1 MEASS
6 PHVSVP
12 LHLVK
17 TYEITGDR
25 DEVVI
30 RFDRRLVDRE
40 ALSELLDYVEAESI
54 RQQSAMT
61 EEQAGALADDVD
73 RAVWEQV
80 EHRYA
85 EE

>member
-1 MEASS
+1 MN
-6 PHVSVP
+6 
-12 LHLVK
+12 

-25 DEVVI
+25 DEVVV

>member
-1 MEASS
+1 MN
-6 PHVSVP
+6 
-12 LHLVK
+12 

-85 EE
+85 GE

>member
-1 MEASS
+1 M
-6 PHVSVP
+6 
-12 LHLVK
+12 K

-80 EHRYA
+80 EHRYV

>member
-1 MEASS
+1 MKA
-6 PHVSVP
+6 
-12 LHLVK
+12 
-17 TYEITGDR
+17 YEITGDR

>member
-1 MEASS
+1 M
-6 PHVSVP
+6 
-12 LHLVK
+12 K

>member
-1 MEASS
+1 M
-6 PHVSVP
+6 
-12 LHLVK
+12 K

-61 EEQAGALADDVD
+61 KEQAGALADDVD

-85 EE
+85 GE

>member
-1 MEASS
+1 M
-6 PHVSVP
+6 
-12 LHLVK
+12 K

-85 EE
+85 GE

>member
-1 MEASS
+1 M
-6 PHVSVP
+6 
-12 LHLVK
+12 K

-30 RFDRRLVDRE
+30 RFDRRLVNRE
-40 ALSELLDYVEAESI
+40 ALSELLDCVEAEST

-73 RAVWEQV
+73 RAVWEQA

-85 EE
+85 EG

>member
-1 MEASS
+1 MKA
-6 PHVSVP
+6 
-12 LHLVK
+12 
-17 TYEITGDR
+17 YEVANDQ

-54 RQQSAMT
+54 RKQSEMT
-61 EEQAGALADDVD
+61 EEQIRALADDVD

-80 EHRYA
+80 KHTYA
-85 EE
+85 TE